1 MQDNHSHPIAAQ
13 SAAPTALS
21 SHVRRPRLYL
31 RLEDLF
37 PSLPLAARRRRLLA
51 VGVGIL
57 AVTVTVGLFLWQ
69 RADALDPP
77 PVGDGGAAGGAPT
90 QTQEAD
96 ETTYNSDLPTEEGDP
111 ADTSAPSEPPEETVE
126 ETVEETATDEATDE
140 VTTPTDGETT
150 NEEEVTGAEA
160 VTNAPT
166 ETEAPIPEGCLGF
179 TRTDVSESALGV
191 GHVTSSSHT
200 LPTIPSVDALWEEV
214 APAVLL
220 VNTRPYEGYG
230 GGAAWY
236 DPSAGGLALTE
247 TVNASDGVVALGAA
261 LARDLRERGITV
273 IHLRIPVSAED
284 SSAEILSRTE
294 AAIRDYCRLYPHI
307 GAVLDLRR
315 TAELTADGRI
325 LATQG
330 CYDGAPCA
338 QVGVSV
344 SGGRDGEAAGLD
356 LMLAQSLRE
365 SLWAVEPTLTRP
377 TRVRSGQGLAG
388 DLPDLRVLTLEIG
401 SAGNTY
407 GEACAT
413 VEPLGEA
420 IASVLEK
427 YS

>member
-1 MQDNHSHPIAAQ
+1 
-13 SAAPTALS
+13 
-21 SHVRRPRLYL
+21 
-31 RLEDLF
+31 
-37 PSLPLAARRRRLLA
+37 
-51 VGVGIL
+51 
-57 AVTVTVGLFLWQ
+57 
-69 RADALDPP
+69 
-77 PVGDGGAAGGAPT
+77 
-90 QTQEAD
+90 
-96 ETTYNSDLPTEEGDP
+96 
-111 ADTSAPSEPPEETVE
+111 
-126 ETVEETATDEATDE
+126 
-140 VTTPTDGETT
+140 
-150 NEEEVTGAEA
+150 
-160 VTNAPT
+160 
-166 ETEAPIPEGCLGF
+166 
-179 TRTDVSESALGV
+179 
-191 GHVTSSSHT
+191 
-200 LPTIPSVDALWEEV
+200 
-214 APAVLL
+214 
-220 VNTRPYEGYG
+220 
-230 GGAAWY
+230 
-236 DPSAGGLALTE
+236 LALTE
-247 TVNASDGVVALGAA
+247 TPNAPDGVVALGAA

-294 AAIRDYCRLYPHI
+294 AAIRDYCRLYPRI

-330 CYDGAPCA
+330 YYDGAPCA

-377 TRVRSGQGLAG
+377 TRVRNGQGLAG

-420 IASVLEK
+420 IAAVLEK

>member
-1 MQDNHSHPIAAQ
+1 MQDNHSHPIAAE

-21 SHVRRPRLYL
+21 SHVRRPRIYL

-37 PSLPLAARRRRLLA
+37 PSLSLEARRRRLLA
-51 VGVGIL
+51 VGIGIL

-69 RADALDPP
+69 RADTLAPP

-90 QTQEAD
+90 QTQETD
-96 ETTYNSDLPTEEGDP
+96 ETPYGSDLPTEEGDP
-111 ADTSAPSEPPEETVE
+111 ADTSAPKDPPEETVE
-126 ETVEETATDEATDE
+126 ETATGEATDE
-140 VTTPTDGETT
+140 VTTPADGETT
-150 NEEEVTGAEA
+150 NEEAVTGAEE
-160 VTNAPT
+160 VTTAPA

-247 TVNASDGVVALGAA
+247 TPNAPDGVVALGAA

-294 AAIRDYCRLYPHI
+294 AAIRDYCRLYPRI

-330 CYDGAPCA
+330 YYDGAPCA

-377 TRVRSGQGLAG
+377 TRVRNGQGLAG

-420 IASVLEK
+420 IAAVLEK